1 MGQREQGT
9 QHGSKAERTVGIIG
23 CGSMGERHARA
34 FIATGRLEPCLR
46 VTHLCD
52 RDSARAHR
60 VADLFTQAG
69 LPRPSVTV
77 RAEDLFADGGLD
89 SVDVVLPTSAHHG
102 VCVQALRAGKHV
114 LVEKPLALD
123 VEQAASMVGAA
134 AANDR
139 VLSVAENYRRVGANR
154 ALRALLDRS
163 DGVVSMT
170 TDIVC
175 SPLHDARHNAAD
187 WYADP
192 DTAGSYLAHE
202 MGAHEMDLV
211 RFLLGEVESV
221 HCVPRFSAHEPSR
234 DPRRATG
241 LFATLTCASGAV
253 AQMSLRSSDHE
264 PPGGSRRIV
273 LEDGGHVLSQAWE
286 VWDGWHQ
293 GRGGARTTTDEALTA
308 LAAHTGEV
316 GNGRGSSDPALR
328 HEPVRP
334 LFARDDVARSGVA
347 SAVHEF
353 AHAVAGVREPEI
365 DGVDGMR
372 TLALCESLI
381 LSARSSR
388 TSWSGSRS
396 ATVAGMSTRLDRS

>member
-1 MGQREQGT
+1 MDQREQREQGT
-9 QHGSKAERTVGIIG
+9 RRGARTGYTVGIIG

-46 VTHLCD
+46 VTYLCD

-60 VADLFTQAG
+60 VADLFTRAG
-69 LPRPSVTV
+69 LPRPFVTGRV
-77 RAEDLFADGGLD
+77 EDLLADEGLD
-89 SVDVVLPTSAHHG
+89 SVDVVLPTSAHHD
-102 VCVQALRAGKHV
+102 VCVRASRAGKHV

-134 AANDR
+134 ERGGR

-202 MGAHEMDLV
+202 MGAHEMNLV

-221 HCVPRFSAHEPSR
+221 HCVARFSSSEPSR

-253 AQMSLRSSDHE
+253 AQLSLRSCDHE

-273 LEDGGHVLSQAWE
+273 LADGGHVLSRAWE
-286 VWDGWHQ
+286 VWDGWYR
-293 GRGGARTTTDEALTA
+293 GRDGTRTTTDEVLADLTALTA
-308 LAAHTGEV
+308 RTGEA

-334 LFARDDVARSGVA
+334 LFARDDVSRSGVA

-353 AHAVAGVREPEI
+353 ARAVAGVREPEI
-365 DGVDGMR
+365 DGADGMR

-381 LSARSSR
+381 LSARTGVPVAPMDLLASVSR
-388 TSWSGSRS
+388 R
-396 ATVAGMSTRLDRS
+396 V